1 MPQGCISR
9 PLLELPVLRQLS
21 CVAQSATI
29 HPARRRGPRWLGTH
43 RTASP
48 QPLRSTRSL
57 LLLPGDTPVRG
68 CLKSRPKR
76 RQRADRCLP
85 CSPAAGA
92 GVTTPSTCTRP
103 SATPTRPPLQ
113 HLSTAVKAAPNG
125 TLCTSGAPRPRLVQ
139 EGRGAATDTPCRAFC
154 PADSP
159 HGKHVAVGHHGAI
172 HSRKPSLPS
181 ASMGINRTHLYT
193 RAGRVERTE
202 KKDQRNTMWAD
213 RERRERWG
221 VINKCIVPFF
231 DQNGCCST

>member
-1 MPQGCISR
+1 MVMTTAR
-9 PLLELPVLRQLS
+9 PVVGRAHGATRNPTTTAILPPD
-21 CVAQSATI
+21 ATTGQVE
-29 HPARRRGPRWLGTH
+29 RFRTGT
-43 RTASP
+43 P
-48 QPLRSTRSL
+48 
-57 LLLPGDTPVRG
+57 
-68 CLKSRPKR
+68 
-76 RQRADRCLP
+76 
-85 CSPAAGA
+85 
-92 GVTTPSTCTRP
+92 P
-103 SATPTRPPLQ
+103 SASTVLTVFVPCPIEIRPPLQ

-202 KKDQRNTMWAD
+202 KKDQEIQCGLTGKEGRGRSLT
-213 RERRERWG
+213 R
-221 VINKCIVPFF
+221 
-231 DQNGCCST
+231 